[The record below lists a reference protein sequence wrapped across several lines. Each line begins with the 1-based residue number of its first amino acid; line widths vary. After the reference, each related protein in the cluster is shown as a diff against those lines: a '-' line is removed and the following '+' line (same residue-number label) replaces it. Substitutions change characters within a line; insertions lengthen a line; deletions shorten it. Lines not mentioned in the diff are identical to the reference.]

1 MAEMVAP
8 PLERPTCT
16 GIAGGLR
23 RLGGAGAARRLG
35 GSLGGEWIKLCG
47 SSVTKIG
54 MLHIGRSDSGVGTS
68 CLETSIVVDGP
79 RPLRVVLA
87 AGVAPAKLR
96 LLVLF
101 GRNILSGSRRGF

>member
-1 MAEMVAP
+1 MRRQSILHYSVGLDDWMAEMVAP

-47 SSVTKIG
+47 SSVTKMGILYAIG
-54 MLHIGRSDSGVGTS
+54 
-68 CLETSIVVDGP
+68 
-79 RPLRVVLA
+79 
-87 AGVAPAKLR
+87 
-96 LLVLF
+96 
-101 GRNILSGSRRGF
+101 